1 MTSFKEFRQT
11 LLLYH
16 DANLIS
22 DEDFII
28 FYELFSSQNP
38 DFAYDS
44 YNRFDL
50 EEMNEDECNAEFRVR
65 KRDLPTLAQALRIP
79 PVFHLSQ
86 RSVVDGMEGLCMLLR
101 RLAYPCRYGDLIH
114 RFGRPVPILSM
125 ATNHVLDYIYNTHG
139 HLITHWNHTLLSP
152 PALEVYAN
160 AINQKGA
167 PLQNCFGFVDGTVR
181 PIARP
186 DEHQRIMYNGHK
198 RVHALKFQSVALPN
212 GMIGNLFGP
221 VGKSKMFP
229 GVVFISVFVFCTLNQ
244 IGILPGGS
252 PVTLLV
258 LHSIKPV
265 YTPV

>member
-1 MTSFKEFRQT
+1 MMSFKEFCRT
-11 LLLYH
+11 LLLCY

-28 FYELFSSQNP
+28 FYELFSSRNP
-38 DFAYDS
+38 DFVYNS
-44 YNRFDL
+44 YNCFNLD
-50 EEMNEDECNAEFRVR
+50 EMNGDECNAEFRVR
-65 KRDLPTLAQALRIP
+65 KRDLPTLAQALGIP
-79 PVFHLSQ
+79 LVFHLSK
-86 RSVVDGMEGLCMLLR
+86 RSVVDGMEGFCMLLR

-114 RFGRPVPILSM
+114 RFGRPVLILSM

-152 PALEVYAN
+152 PALEVYTN
-160 AINQKGA
+160 VINQKGA

-198 RVHALKFQSVALPN
+198 RVHALKFQSIALPN

-221 VGKSKMFP
+221 VGQSKMFLSSCLYFSFCFLYMKP
-229 GVVFISVFVFCTLNQ
+229 GWHPTWGLTCR
-244 IGILPGGS
+244 
-252 PVTLLV
+252 
-258 LHSIKPV
+258 H
-265 YTPV
+265 

>member
-1 MTSFKEFRQT
+1 MTGFKEFRQT
-11 LLLYH
+11 LLLYY

-28 FYELFSSQNP
+28 FYELFSSRNP
-38 DFAYDS
+38 DFSYDA

-50 EEMNEDECNAEFRVR
+50 DEMNDDECNAELRVR

-79 PVFHLSQ
+79 PAFHLSQ
-86 RSVVDGMEGLCMLLR
+86 RSVVDGMEGLRMLLR

-139 HLITHWNHTLLSP
+139 HLITQWNHTLLSP
-152 PALEVYAN
+152 PALEVYAD
-160 AINQKGA
+160 AINQKWA
-167 PLQNCFGFVDGTVR
+167 PLKNCFGFVDGTVR

-229 GVVFISVFVFCTLNQ
+229 CLYVFVFFFFFDMKPGWNPTL
-244 IGILPGGS
+244 GL
-252 PVTLLV
+252 TCF
-258 LHSIKPV
+258 H
-265 YTPV
+265 